1 MRQQLWTPP
10 NLLSLLRLLLLP
22 FLWVFALLDLPVHL
36 GVGLTTTVIT
46 DVLDGA
52 LARRLNQVTEFGSEL
67 DTLADNL
74 IIASVAIWLILLRP
88 SIFTSYPLVWF
99 IVASLALINVLV
111 GWIKFNRFANL
122 HLYSTKAAGVVT
134 TVFVVHTLLSS
145 EPSERPFYVASGMVI
160 LSLLE
165 ALFLQ
170 LTHSHVNEH
179 MGSILLVSPNKWRP
193 GQNGG

>member
-1 MRQQLWTPP
+1 MRHQLWTLP
-10 NLLSLLRLLLLP
+10 NLFSLLRLLLLP
-22 FLWVFALLDLPVHL
+22 FLWAFAFLDLPVHL
-36 GVGLTTTVIT
+36 GCGLTVVVIT

-52 LARRLNQVTEFGSEL
+52 LARRLNQVTEFGSKL

-74 IIASVAIWLILLRP
+74 VIASVTIWLILLRP
-88 SIFTSYPLVWF
+88 SIFTSNPLVWF
-99 IVASLALINVLV
+99 IVASLALINISV

-145 EPSERPFYVASGMVI
+145 EPSESLFYVAGGMVI

-170 LTHSHVNEH
+170 LTRSHVNEH
-179 MGSILLVSPNKWRP
+179 MGSILLLYLDKKNIS
-193 GQNGG
+193 

>member
-1 MRQQLWTPP
+1 MQQQLWTLP
-10 NLLSLLRLLLLP
+10 NLLTFLRIILLP
-22 FLWVFALLDLPVHL
+22 FLWAFALLDLPFYL
-36 GVGLTTTVIT
+36 GIGLTAAVLT

-52 LARRLNQVTEFGSEL
+52 LARRLNQVTELGSKL

-74 IIASVAIWLILLRP
+74 IIISVAIWLILLRP
-88 SIFTSYPLVWF
+88 SVFTSHPLVWF
-99 IVASLALINVLV
+99 IVASLALINALV

-134 TVFVVHTLLSS
+134 TVFVVHTLITP
-145 EPSERPFYVASGMVI
+145 EPSQWLFYLASGMVI
-160 LSLLE
+160 ISLME

-179 MGSILLVSPNKWRP
+179 MGSILMAFLDKENVP
-193 GQNGG
+193 